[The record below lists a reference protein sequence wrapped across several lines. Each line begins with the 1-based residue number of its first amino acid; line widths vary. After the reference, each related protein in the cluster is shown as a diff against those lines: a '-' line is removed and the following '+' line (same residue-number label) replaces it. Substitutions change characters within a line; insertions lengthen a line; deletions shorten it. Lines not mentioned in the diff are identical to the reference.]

1 MWNFQVKKLYQM
13 ILVLENVWEYYPC
26 QWTFFQVT
34 KMKVTAGDG
43 SFPTETSR
51 WGVFYMDTQENLR
64 VSPG

>member
-13 ILVLENVWEYYPC
+13 ILILENVREYYPR

-43 SFPTETSR
+43 SFPTETSH
-51 WGVFYMDTQENLR
+51 WDVFYMDTQETPW